1 MSDVQRTFFGQDKP
15 RAAPCPNAKPRKKPP
30 AEKETIRRSVPVKV
44 RDWLTRLTRI
54 HAHARYTVRLFAHP
68 ETAGGQSLEGETYA
82 ARAARCDQTLIH
94 DASMLIRDEADAIVA
109 EVQAAM
115 DAAPKTAALPGTRA
129 KVLEMEAR
137 ARRGQS
143 IFVDADAKIG

>member
-15 RAAPCPNAKPRKKPP
+15 KAAPCPNAKPKKLP
-30 AEKETIRRSVPVKV
+30 AGKQPIRRSVPVKV

-115 DAAPKTAALPGTRA
+115 DAAPKTAALPGTKA
-129 KVLEMEAR
+129 KVAEMEAR

-143 IFVDADAKIG
+143 IFVDQDAKHA

>member
-1 MSDVQRTFFGQDKP
+1 MSDVQRTFFGQESP

-115 DAAPKTAALPGTRA
+115 DAAPRTTALPGTRA
-129 KVLEMEAR
+129 KVAEMEAR
-137 ARRGQS
+137 ARRGHS
-143 IFVDADAKIG
+143 IFVDSDAKIG